1 MIPSSMTAMEIAEP
15 GPPSVLRATQRSVPV
30 PGPGEVL
37 IRVAAAGVNRADV
50 LQRRGLYPPPAGASD
65 IPGLEVAGEIVRPGP
80 GVRGMAE
87 GDRVCALLTGG
98 GYAEYVA
105 VPAVQCLPAPE
116 RLTPDEAAA
125 LPEAFFT
132 VWLNVFERARLREG
146 ETLLVHGGASGVGT
160 TAILLA
166 RAFGARVLVTAGS
179 ERKCTACRELGADEA
194 INYREAD
201 FVEATRRATG
211 GKGADVILDMVGGDY
226 IARDLAAAAMEG
238 RIAVIAT
245 QGGAR
250 AQLDLG
256 LLLGKRLT
264 VTGSTLRPQPLEN
277 KGRLAAALREKVW
290 PLFGSRGLKPVI
302 HACFPLADA
311 AAAHELMESDQHV
324 GKIIL
329 TVEAAA
335 EGVRPL
341 AKSHTGDGAR
351 GNPIPGPAAENP
363 PQFAELPYSSVLGL
377 AG

>member
-1 MIPSSMTAMEIAEP
+1 MIAVEIAQP
-15 GPPSVLRATQRSVPV
+15 GPPEVLRAAQRKVPEPAV
-30 PGPGEVL
+30 GELL

-65 IPGLEVAGEIVRPGP
+65 IPGLEVAGVVVRLDPA
-80 GVRGMAE
+80 VRGIAV
-87 GDRVCALLTGG
+87 GAPVCALLSGG

-116 RLTPDEAAA
+116 PLTLEEAAA

-179 ERKCTACRELGADEA
+179 ERKCAACRELGADEA
-194 INYREAD
+194 FNYREVD

-211 GKGADVILDMVGGDY
+211 GRGADVILDMVGGDY
-226 IARDLAAAAMEG
+226 PGRDLAAASVEG

-250 AQLDLG
+250 AQIDLG

-264 VTGSTLRPQPLEN
+264 VTGSTLRAQPVEN
-277 KGRLAAALREKVW
+277 KGRLAATLREKVW
-290 PLFGSRGLKPVI
+290 PLFGSRRLKPVI
-302 HACFPLADA
+302 HARFPLGDA
-311 AAAHELMESDQHV
+311 AGAHRLMESDVHI

-329 TVEAAA
+329 TV
-335 EGVRPL
+335 
-341 AKSHTGDGAR
+341 
-351 GNPIPGPAAENP
+351 
-363 PQFAELPYSSVLGL
+363 
-377 AG
+377 

>member
-1 MIPSSMTAMEIAEP
+1 MIAVEIAQP
-15 GPPSVLRATQRSVPV
+15 GPPEVLRAAQRKVPEPAV
-30 PGPGEVL
+30 GELL

-65 IPGLEVAGEIVRPGP
+65 IPGLEVAGVVVRLDPA
-80 GVRGMAE
+80 VRGIAV
-87 GDRVCALLTGG
+87 GAPVCALLTGG

-116 RLTPDEAAA
+116 PLTLEEAAA

-146 ETLLVHGGASGVGT
+146 ETLLIHGGASGVGT

-179 ERKCTACRELGADEA
+179 ERKCAACRELGADEA
-194 INYREAD
+194 FNYREVD

-211 GKGADVILDMVGGDY
+211 GRGADVILDMVGGDY
-226 IARDLAAAAMEG
+226 PGRDLAAASVEG

-245 QGGAR
+245 QGGVR
-250 AQLDLG
+250 AQIDLG

-264 VTGSTLRPQPLEN
+264 VTGSTLRPQPVEN
-277 KGRLAAALREKVW
+277 KGRLAATLREKVW
-290 PLFGSRGLKPVI
+290 PLFGSRRLKPVI
-302 HACFPLADA
+302 HARFPLGDA
-311 AAAHELMESDQHV
+311 AGAHRLMESDVHI

-329 TVEAAA
+329 TV
-335 EGVRPL
+335 
-341 AKSHTGDGAR
+341 
-351 GNPIPGPAAENP
+351 
-363 PQFAELPYSSVLGL
+363 
-377 AG
+377 